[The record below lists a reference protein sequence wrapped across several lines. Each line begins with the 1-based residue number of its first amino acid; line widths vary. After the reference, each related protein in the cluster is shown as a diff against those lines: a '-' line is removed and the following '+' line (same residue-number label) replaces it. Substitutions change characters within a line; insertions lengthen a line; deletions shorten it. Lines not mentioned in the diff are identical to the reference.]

1 VPAPIGSTCGT
12 LADVNVQVTA
22 TEALGKMLDN
32 SGLQIFGGVM
42 VGCIVVVW
50 IGVFITMIYRLK
62 SRELLWPKE

>member
-1 VPAPIGSTCGT
+1 MPAPIGSTCGT